1 MDNHSVISAILEE
14 TGKAV
19 LGKED
24 VLKKILTAIIA
35 GGHILI
41 DDIPGVG
48 KTLSPWRSPM
58 FWGCPTTGF
67 SSHRMC
73 CRQILPVFPCMI
85 KTPDLSVMFPAQP

>member
-48 KTLSPWRSPM
+48 KTTIAMAFSHVLGLSY
-58 FWGCPTTGF
+58 TGL
-67 SSHRMC
+67 
-73 CRQILPVFPCMI
+73 QL
-85 KTPDLSVMFPAQP
+85 TPDVLP

>member
-48 KTLSPWRSPM
+48 KTTIAMAFSHVLGLSYNRLQFTPDVLPSDI
-58 FWGCPTTGF
+58 TGF
-67 SSHRMC
+67 SMYD
-73 CRQILPVFPCMI
+73 
-85 KTPDLSVMFPAQP
+85 KNTDLSVMFPAQP

>member
-48 KTLSPWRSPM
+48 KTTIAMAFSHVLGLSYNRLQFTPDVLPSDI
-58 FWGCPTTGF
+58 TGF
-67 SSHRMC
+67 SMY
-73 CRQILPVFPCMI
+73 
-85 KTPDLSVMFPAQP
+85 D

>member
-48 KTLSPWRSPM
+48 KTTIAM
-58 FWGCPTTGF
+58 AFWDCPTTGF

-85 KTPDLSVMFPAQP
+85 KTLDLSVMFPAQP